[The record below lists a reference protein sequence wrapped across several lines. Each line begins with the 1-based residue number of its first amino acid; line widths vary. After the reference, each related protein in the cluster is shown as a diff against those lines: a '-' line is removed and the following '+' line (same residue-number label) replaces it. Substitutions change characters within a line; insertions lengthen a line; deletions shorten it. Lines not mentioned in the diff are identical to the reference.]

1 MTSLKKYNLIDTI
14 DGASTFSAQQAP
26 IHDDYDSRYFIIKKI
41 DLLIELLVKQ
51 PDADI
56 TSYLHELIISKLKLI
71 NNENNYM
78 NILRYHE
85 AKQHGISHMAI
96 FAKAAE
102 LINCYDQGLAIQP
115 GQLNYLKNF
124 WLYHIKTHDEL
135 FMEYLASRECFC

>member
-1 MTSLKKYNLIDTI
+1 MYSVD
-14 DGASTFSAQQAP
+14 DASNFSAQQAP
-26 IHDDYDSRYFIIKKI
+26 IHDGYDSRYFIIKKI

-56 TSYLHELIISKLKLI
+56 TSCLNELIISKRRLI

-78 NILRYHE
+78 RILGYHE

-96 FAKAAE
+96 TTKAAE

-115 GQLNYLKNF
+115 GQLNYLKNI
-124 WLYHIKTHDEL
+124 WLYHIKNYDDP

>member
-1 MTSLKKYNLIDTI
+1 MDSVN
-14 DGASTFSAQQAP
+14 GASHFSAQQAP
-26 IHDDYDSRYFIIKKI
+26 IHGDYDSRYFIIKKI

-78 NILRYHE
+78 SILRYHD

-115 GQLNYLKNF
+115 SQLNYLKKF
-124 WLYHIKTHDEL
+124 WFYHIKTHDDP
-135 FMEYLASRECFC
+135 FMKYLASRNVF